1 MKNQETTH
9 KLKLKK
15 DDPVIV
21 VRGKRVDKGKI
32 GKIMRI
38 IPDKERVVVEKVH
51 VVKEYVR
58 ANPQKNIQGGI
69 VDREGSIPLSSVM
82 YYCRDCE
89 QGVRIGYQVIS
100 PDSDNAAGTAKTANS
115 KTGKK
120 AKGNKDTKDAEKT
133 GRLKSV
139 KQRICKKCGVVLD

>member
-1 MKNQETTH
+1 VSIQKTESKM
-9 KLKLKK
+9 KLKK

-21 VRGKRVDKGKI
+21 VRGKRSDKGKI
-32 GKIMRI
+32 GKILRI
-38 IPDKERVVVEKVH
+38 LPDKQRVVVEKVH

-82 YYCRDCE
+82 YYCRECE
-89 QGVRIGYQVIS
+89 QGVRIGYNVFQAT
-100 PDSDNAAGTAKTANS
+100 SDQNEK
-115 KTGKK
+115 GKK
-120 AKGNKDTKDAEKT
+120 GVKPG
-133 GRLKSV
+133 